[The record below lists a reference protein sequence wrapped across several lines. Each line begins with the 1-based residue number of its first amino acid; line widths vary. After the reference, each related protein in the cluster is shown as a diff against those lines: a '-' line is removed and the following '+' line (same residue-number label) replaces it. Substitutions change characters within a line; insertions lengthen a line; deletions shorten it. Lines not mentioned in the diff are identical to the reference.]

1 MTASDKQQNLRQ
13 IDIREKYSVEMLT
26 FRTIDM
32 TDLKTFLSPGQYAE
46 LTEDDI
52 LDIKLEDTTRRQWQT
67 TRRRV
72 VDEFARERSSDP
84 SMTAKKWNDA
94 KKMKRTRECDWK

>member
-1 MTASDKQQNLRQ
+1 MTASDKLQNLRQ

-32 TDLKTFLSPGQYAE
+32 TDLKTFLSPGKYGE

-72 VDEFARERSSDP
+72 VYEFARERSGDP

-94 KKMKRTRECDWK
+94 KNMKRTRECDWK